1 MNKPKKKVLQKHRR
15 KISKAKAKVKIL
27 KANKKSE

>member
-1 MNKPKKKVLQKHRR
+1 MNKPKKVALRKHRQKAL
-15 KISKAKAKVKIL
+15 KIKAKIKVL